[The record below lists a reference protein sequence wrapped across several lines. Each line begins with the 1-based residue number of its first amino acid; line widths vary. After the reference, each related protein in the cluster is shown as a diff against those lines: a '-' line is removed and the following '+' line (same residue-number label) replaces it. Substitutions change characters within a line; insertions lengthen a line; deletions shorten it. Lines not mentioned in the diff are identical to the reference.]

1 MSSIGRESISDIRT
15 VKAHANEEMTF
26 LRFATINQSVFEV
39 GRARGYYWAIYFFG
53 YKAMDHLS
61 SLAIIYLV
69 ARTYESLN
77 LTIGEVAAVMLYVRA
92 VMNNAGAVTNN
103 IQNVFKVFGASYEIA
118 LLIVSQSKVKHTG
131 KLQPNQD
138 SEETNDMH
146 I

>member
-15 VKAHANEEMTF
+15 VKAFANEEMTF

-61 SLAIIYLV
+61 ALGIIYLV
-69 ARTYESLN
+69 ARTYEQLD

-118 LLIVSQSKVKHTG
+118 LLIVSQSRVEHTG
-131 KLQPNQD
+131 KLQPDQD
-138 SEETNDMH
+138 SDETTDMH
-146 I
+146 V

>member
-15 VKAHANEEMTF
+15 VKAFANEEMTF

-61 SLAIIYLV
+61 ALGIIYLV
-69 ARTYESLN
+69 ARTYEQLD

-118 LLIVSQSKVKHTG
+118 LLIVSQSRVEHTG
-131 KLQPNQD
+131 KLQPDQD
-138 SEETNDMH
+138 SDETNDMH
-146 I
+146 V

>member
-15 VKAHANEEMTF
+15 VKAFANEEMTF

-61 SLAIIYLV
+61 ALGIIYLV
-69 ARTYESLN
+69 ARTYEQLD

-92 VMNNAGAVTNN
+92 VMSNAGAVTTN

-118 LLIVSQSKVKHTG
+118 LLIVSQSRVEHTG
-131 KLQPNQD
+131 KLQPNED
-138 SEETNDMH
+138 SDETTDMH
-146 I
+146 V

>member
-15 VKAHANEEMTF
+15 VKAFANEEMTF

-61 SLAIIYLV
+61 ALGIIYLV
-69 ARTYESLN
+69 ARTYEQLD

-118 LLIVSQSKVKHTG
+118 LLIVSQSRVEHTG

-138 SEETNDMH
+138 SDETNDMH
-146 I
+146 V

>member
-1 MSSIGRESISDIRT
+1 MSSIGRESFSEIRT
-15 VKAHANEEMTF
+15 VKAFANEEMTF

-61 SLAIIYLV
+61 ALGIIYLV
-69 ARTYESLN
+69 ARTYEQLD

-118 LLIVSQSKVKHTG
+118 LLIVSQSKVEHTG
-131 KLQPNQD
+131 KLQPKQD
-138 SEETNDMH
+138 SDETTDMH
-146 I
+146 V

>member
-15 VKAHANEEMTF
+15 VKAFANEEMTF

-61 SLAIIYLV
+61 ALGIIYLV
-69 ARTYESLN
+69 ARTYEQLD

-92 VMNNAGAVTNN
+92 VMSNAGAVTTN

-118 LLIVSQSKVKHTG
+118 LLIVSQSRVEHTG

-138 SEETNDMH
+138 SDETTDMH
-146 I
+146 V

>member
-15 VKAHANEEMTF
+15 VKAFANEEMTF

-61 SLAIIYLV
+61 ALGIIYLV
-69 ARTYESLN
+69 ARTYEQLD

-118 LLIVSQSKVKHTG
+118 LLIVSQSRVEHTG
-131 KLQPNQD
+131 KLQPDQD
-138 SEETNDMH
+138 SDMH
-146 I
+146 V